1 YVSSST
7 DKMDTPLAGNSTA
20 MATGTVGIQNL
31 DNNATVKVGPH
42 AIITASNEKLV
53 QLNASSIEQSFLM
66 AGKWAFLPDIYTTDA
81 GAYGI
86 GGTVGV
92 QNASSDS
99 LVQVM
104 NGVQIN
110 AGAIDLVTKNDVLN
124 MGLVMGGARTSALGI
139 TGMLIYQGGDS
150 TAQTLVDDDASLTAL
165 QKKVVL
171 TTVNA
176 DKSTTAEEYEGVNL
190 SADNNTIVIGIAGDL
205 SSSKVSSIGVS
216 TSVVD
221 YNVKSLAVMENQEA
235 QDTDGKGLIKAS
247 DVQVAAH
254 TGGVINSL
262 SVAGNQDQKTTNTNK
277 QAGGASASTSGGKGA
292 QGVENIQAKA
302 TDKTSTTDTTN
313 NNTNTANNN
322 SNNTNTNPQTPPP
335 NTNPQTPQAGTKNP
349 VVELKAAGSVSVNYI
364 VDETRAAIDN
374 VNIEMLR
381 PTSGSDMTTNVILK
395 AEDDSY
401 IGAYSGA
408 GALTKQGVD
417 FKHDSKFSSLINGA
431 VAFNEINKTTSATL
445 QNSKVTNVDNV
456 LNQSQNSGA
465 QVALGLALGVDLAER
480 MNNVS
485 VNLGASGSFNFVN
498 STVQSVLDND
508 AISGSSAGS
517 LNVNNTAYDKDVQV
531 AGGANAQYAGS
542 AAVGA
547 SVTVNE
553 ATNNIVVR
561 MQNTSIGSQNV
572 LAGSVNNLA
581 VSNLVQ
587 VGGAISVGVT
597 TKGSGKTYAV
607 GDVAV
612 ATNVL
617 ENNVQAEAEGVTI
630 YGRSFN
636 NEARDGQLKADESAN
651 QYIAEI
657 NSAPNTAVQVD
668 VACYKDANGRSVAK
682 NLNGEYVYEDNG
694 DVVPANVSVTKVQGT
709 GTGKY
714 YLVDANSRKRYVVL
728 NSAGKYVYEVTNT
741 VVDINAPVSTTI
753 IDLDTSAALAN
764 ANGQLGEGKGIV
776 FGLNLDGNGNLKGT
790 VQDSAASAN
799 SVANDNNTAVEPH
812 YTSSVLTVTSS
823 GNVIV
828 GSAIG

>member
-1 YVSSST
+1 
-7 DKMDTPLAGNSTA
+7 MRGRFA
-20 MATGTVGIQNL
+20 
-31 DNNATVKVGPH
+31 
-42 AIITASNEKLV
+42 
-53 QLNASSIEQSFLM
+53 
-66 AGKWAFLPDIYTTDA
+66 
-81 GAYGI
+81 
-86 GGTVGV
+86 
-92 QNASSDS
+92 
-99 LVQVM
+99 
-104 NGVQIN
+104 
-110 AGAIDLVTKNDVLN
+110 
-124 MGLVMGGARTSALGI
+124 
-139 TGMLIYQGGDS
+139 
-150 TAQTLVDDDASLTAL
+150 
-165 QKKVVL
+165 
-171 TTVNA
+171 
-176 DKSTTAEEYEGVNL
+176 
-190 SADNNTIVIGIAGDL
+190 GIAGDL
-205 SSSKVSSIGVS
+205 SSSKVSSGGVS
-216 TSVVD
+216 ASVVD

-262 SVAGNQDQKTTNTNK
+262 SVAGNQDQQTTNTNK

-322 SNNTNTNPQTPPP
+322 SNNTNTNPQTP
-335 NTNPQTPQAGTKNP
+335 QAGTKNP

-381 PTSGSDMTTNVILK
+381 PTSGSDMTTNVSLK

-498 STVQSVLDND
+498 STVQSVLDGD
-508 AISGSSAGS
+508 EISGSSAGS

-547 SVTVNE
+547 SVAVNE
-553 ATNNIVVR
+553 ATNNIGAR
-561 MQNTSIGSQNV
+561 MKNTSIGGQNV

-587 VGGAISVGVT
+587 VGGAISVGVI
-597 TKGSGKTYAV
+597 TKGNGNTYAV

-682 NLNGEYVYEDNG
+682 NLNGEYVYEDTG
-694 DVVPANVSVTKVQGT
+694 DVVPANVAVTKVQGT

-714 YLVDANSRKRYVVL
+714 YLVDANGTKHYVVL
-728 NSAGKYVYEVTNT
+728 KNGKYVYEGTDT
-741 VVDINAPVSTTI
+741 VVDINAPVSTNI

-764 ANGQLGEGKGIV
+764 ANGSTGVNIALKKMIV
-776 FGLNLDGNGNLKGT
+776 VVSMRVSITLVKM
-790 VQDSAASAN
+790 
-799 SVANDNNTAVEPH
+799 
-812 YTSSVLTVTSS
+812 
-823 GNVIV
+823 
-828 GSAIG
+828 